1 MKQKTFENYAHSE
14 KILGS
19 LQNFTGLMTLEKQ
32 RVPLKVFIEPQQEGI
47 VMDVPLKG
55 LDHWNWSSSQIRH

>member
-19 LQNFTGLMTLEKQ
+19 LQHFTGLMTLEKQ

-47 VMDVPLKG
+47 VMNVPIKG
-55 LDHWNWSSSQIRH
+55 LDH